1 MTGNDILSSP
11 PRPCGGCDFR
21 RGDYPHECHRTSPV
35 PTPLCQHAARPHKL
49 QGAAKKT
56 VDAYARA
63 VRRNAAF
70 SDRCPDDLTAE
81 DLNQSKKLIGY
92 YQGKTPGY
100 GGGD

>member
-1 MTGNDILSSP
+1 VAVAIFAEEST
-11 PRPCGGCDFR
+11 
-21 RGDYPHECHRTSPV
+21 PV
-35 PTPLCQHAARPHKL
+35 NATEQARFQPLYASMLRALKL

-56 VDAYARA
+56 VDAYARV
-63 VRRNAAF
+63 VRLTAAF
-70 SDRCPDDLTAE
+70 FDRCPDDLTAE

>member
-1 MTGNDILSSP
+1 
-11 PRPCGGCDFR
+11 
-21 RGDYPHECHRTSPV
+21 
-35 PTPLCQHAARPHKL
+35 
-49 QGAAKKT
+49 
-56 VDAYARA
+56 